1 MTTYADLQQAMRGRI
16 CVLCSSEPRI
26 AYLEG
31 ELKLRCN
38 CHPKAPVLGRP
49 PKSELAKALADPN
62 YATDSVTR
70 MQAERI
76 LDKRRA
82 E

>member
-1 MTTYADLQQAMRGRI
+1 MTTYADLQQAMRGKV

-38 CHPKAPVLGRP
+38 CWPKAPVLGKR
-49 PKSELAKALADPN
+49 PKSELV
-62 YATDSVTR
+62 SR
-70 MQAERI
+70 RI
-76 LDKRRA
+76 LIKTLIPADEA
-82 E
+82 CQHPLW